1 MLKEGLVRQPVES
14 IMSTR
19 FTGVFAVKY
28 MRCTGGRVASKTNG
42 SAKAGTL
49 ALASLA
55 TLALGTA
62 LATTRASAQD
72 DDGWFRFNGYSGYG
86 QVARNEQGAPVSEHQ
101 SDAQLARQ
109 WEANPPKGFPTL
121 SKENIGP
128 MKAAVSRYTDIVALG
143 GWRMLPIVELRV
155 DSQHEMVPLL
165 RQRLAIE
172 GDLRADNGYSP
183 YFDQYVERALK
194 RFQVRQGLTPNGH
207 LNKQT
212 IAALN
217 VPAAARLRQLKA
229 NLERLTS
236 LASSTPKRYVVVNI
250 PAAQIEAVENDR
262 VVSRHSGV
270 VGKIDRQTPILKS
283 AIYELNFN
291 PVWHLPPTVIEKD
304 LIPKGQEM
312 SRSGKSVLVKY
323 GIDAYDGAGRKLD
336 PNAINWNA
344 ATTRNLTFK
353 QNPGQENPMGF
364 VKINFANA
372 HSVYMHDTPS
382 QTLFGRNF
390 RAASSGC
397 VRVQDIQTLAAWI
410 LAENGD
416 WNRQRVVAMQRSGER
431 LDAKVKKPVP
441 LYFAYITSWATEDGM
456 VHFRRDLYQ
465 RDGVGVTASAY

>member
-1 MLKEGLVRQPVES
+1 MKLMRSASGPAAARLGALTASRLVIAGAVVGL
-14 IMSTR
+14 
-19 FTGVFAVKY
+19 
-28 MRCTGGRVASKTNG
+28 
-42 SAKAGTL
+42 
-49 ALASLA
+49 
-55 TLALGTA
+55 TA
-62 LATTRASAQD
+62 LSLGSTAVRAQD
-72 DDGWFRFNGYSGYG
+72 DDSWFRFGGAQNHGG
-86 QVARNEQGAPVSEHQ
+86 QARRGEHGETVDLA
-101 SDAQLARQ
+101 SDAALAKQ

-128 MKAAVSRYTDIVALG
+128 MKAAVKRYTDIVAMG
-143 GWRMLPIVELRV
+143 GWRTLPVVELRGESNNEV
-155 DSQHEMVPLL
+155 VSML

-172 GDLRADNGYSP
+172 GDLRSDGGYSP
-183 YFDQYVERALK
+183 YFDAYLERALK
-194 RFQVRQGLTPNGH
+194 RFQVRQGLTPNGQ

-236 LASSTPKRYVVVNI
+236 LAASTPKRYIVVNI
-250 PAAQIEAVENDR
+250 PAAQIEAVEGDR

-283 AIYELNFN
+283 AVYELNFN

-304 LIPKGQEM
+304 LIPKGQDM
-312 SRSGKSVLVKY
+312 ARSGKSVLAKF
-323 GIDAYDGAGRKLD
+323 GIDAYDGNGKKLD
-336 PNAINWNA
+336 PNAVNWSA
-344 ATTRNLTFK
+344 SSTRNVTFK
-353 QNPGQENPMGF
+353 QNPGPENPLGF

-382 QTLFGRNF
+382 QTLFGKNF

-397 VRVQDIQTLAAWI
+397 VRVQNVHQLAAWI

-416 WNRQRVVAMQRSGER
+416 WTQERVVAMQRTGER

-465 RDGVGVTASAY
+465 RDGVGLTASAY